1 MSICLFVKELYPFS
15 IDKKRTCRYYASETL
30 AYRGIVF
37 EVNGQYENRKGKYTV
52 LNFSGRKMR
61 VRFVD
66 GSEADLNVGIQ
77 ERIWENILAEQE
89 AAAAA
94 AAKKAG
100 KRRPK
105 STVTFYHYIKTV
117 SISEDNDLSI
127 LSLKQRQAL
136 ARQDQKLQ
144 RGDRLLYFAVEPQLF
159 FAVATITADPKKAKA
174 KDYLYSDN
182 PKEKIHLYP
191 IDVDAH
197 IENAEFAIAGDT
209 TELESMPDHLSKL
222 SQPNQFFRIN
232 EDDFELLSEMI
243 MEFGEIEEVDDDET
257 DDGEGTDI
265 DDDLDLD
272 LSV

>member
-1 MSICLFVKELYPFS
+1 M
-15 IDKKRTCRYYASETL
+15 
-30 AYRGIVF
+30 F

-52 LNFSGRKMR
+52 LSFSGRKMH
-61 VRFVD
+61 VRFED

-100 KRRPK
+100 KKRPK
-105 STVTFYHYIKTV
+105 AASISRHYIKTV
-117 SISEDNDLSI
+117 SISEDNDLGI
-127 LSLKQRQAL
+127 IGLKQRQAM
-136 ARQDQKLQ
+136 AGMDQALD
-144 RGDRLLYFAVEPQLF
+144 RGDRLLYFAIEPQVF

-182 PKEKIHLYP
+182 PKEKIHLFP

-197 IENAEFAIAGDT
+197 IENIEFAIAGDA
-209 TELESMPDHLSKL
+209 TELESMPNHLSQL
-222 SQPNQFFRIN
+222 GEPNQFFLVN

-243 MEFGEIEEVDDDET
+243 MELGEIEEVDDDDDD
-257 DDGEGTDI
+257 DDGDGADL
-265 DDDLDLD
+265 DDDLELD
-272 LSV
+272 LNV